1 MFTVILSAIP
11 ETGHAH
17 KQLHVE
23 MAISENVQV
32 VPLHYLPFVG
42 LPDFLNHDFVTLQVR
57 RIPAGIRAVIEH
69 EQARLYRVGN
79 LRQFG

>member
-1 MFTVILSAIP
+1 MFTVSFVGHHP
-11 ETGHAH
+11 PGHAH
-17 KQLHVE
+17 KQLHAE
-23 MAISENVQV
+23 NAISENVQV
-32 VPLHYLPFVG
+32 APLHYLSFVG
-42 LPDFLNHDFVTLQVR
+42 LPDFLHHDFVTLQAR